1 MSKKTSDKRT
11 LLFNYL
17 KDKEGLEEKQLE
29 AVTSE
34 EKLIAVS
41 AGAGSGKTLT
51 LAWRFIWLVS
61 VLEVPLNS
69 ILTITFTEKAAAEMK
84 ERIEKIL
91 KRLVLDLPAMS
102 DTFNDIIDRMDD
114 AYISTIHAF
123 AMRVM
128 KESGLFLD
136 LDPNARII
144 TNAENA
150 SLWLTIERALDY
162 QEEEVLLDQLPKEW
176 KERAQKILSS
186 SELEDL
192 LNTFGAKTISESA
205 EKFISS
211 YASRGY
217 SPEDVWSMAENM
229 EAEDDKIKAL
239 LLERLLGEWQEAQS
253 LWIEELIPHIK
264 GQTNLDKEKAK
275 FPQRLLWLHNKW
287 KEPIDETNAPDFIM
301 DLFGNEGPLRAL
313 QNGKVKKAADE
324 FLKETLGLS
333 LKEFRDGNTGWF
345 QAASFIKE
353 GVPHEEKRARM
364 TLIKVFS
371 VLWKYVERA
380 RYNRGTLSFDD
391 LIRFALWALDRDER
405 YAKKFAHILVDEF
418 QDTDGLQDLMLKAI
432 RNKGDSTLF
441 IVGDLQQSIYRFRHA
456 QPKVFWEYIRE
467 SHSSSCAKSI
477 NLDISFRSRGA
488 VMEKVNNMFSK
499 IWPSTIAKDIQKPFM
514 PLEAPKH
521 HHWWQKRQKSTVEPF
536 KLIIAT
542 SCPDKEDKEKI
553 DQLRARALESL
564 GHFIVQSVEGK
575 KTIWDKDE
583 KGNFILRSLRYR
595 DFAILV
601 PSRTQYDAIENVLIE
616 KLGLPVYFEGNR
628 SFYGRGETKD
638 ISFLL
643 KALANPEDDLAT
655 ASFLCSPLSGLPIEE
670 ASSLV
675 KEHKKAD
682 NESCSLIFL
691 FQRNHPE
698 EWKAFERLRKVAKVK
713 GASWALASLLED
725 GRILLAYPS
734 WKRRRIAAN
743 LRKAIDVIREYET
756 FVDPSLEGTAAYM
769 ERATYL
775 ESDLQ
780 EADILGEN
788 DDMIRVMTVHAAK
801 GLEFPVVAV
810 VGLENSSNKRNDSIL
825 PSKWLGVAISKLPEE
840 WLPQKEQKLLSKDIH
855 SLFESQEILEEQER
869 LLYVACTRAKDSL
882 ILCGVSNLDDQGRLK
897 PKKNSWLE
905 LILLRMEELME
916 EESVKILYSD
926 QQNQGAQ
933 SPKQPEPS
941 CSLGPIVTIEKKPLV
956 EETFLENITASIYA
970 LYRFC
975 PHAYRM
981 KYRQGLDIAWES
993 PTEDGRGGSDMGSL
1007 THWILKDWDYSQES
1021 LDVLLPLDEAKKME
1035 RLKIIPPYLRP
1046 LYRESSTL
1054 KIIRA
1059 WLSKLAESPLASQVR
1074 ASSKVMK
1081 ELPFR
1086 VDLGGKTEM
1095 TGYMDLVFEDQGA
1108 FWIVDYKIT
1117 APQEASKALYKDQ
1130 LLFYGTAL
1138 WKMTQKPPKG
1148 LGIYHLPEGTLENV
1162 PFSLDLLEEEAQK
1175 IQEVASLACWGP
1187 FTPNET
1193 NCSIC
1198 PWRGSCTALAFT
1210 MRKEELS

>member
-1 MSKKTSDKRT
+1 MNKKTLDKKT

-17 KDKEGLEEKQLE
+17 KDKEGLEKKQLE

-61 VLEVPLNS
+61 VLAVPLNS

-91 KRLVLDLPAMS
+91 KRLASDLPTMS
-102 DTFNDIIDRMDD
+102 DTFNDILDRMDD

-150 SLWLTIERALDY
+150 SLWLAIERALDY
-162 QEEEVLLDQLPKEW
+162 QEKEVILDQLPKEW
-176 KERAQKILSS
+176 KERAREVLSS
-186 SELEDL
+186 SELVDL

-205 EKFISS
+205 ENFISS

-217 SPEDVWSMAENM
+217 SPEDAWAMAENM
-229 EAEDDKIKAL
+229 ETEDEKIKVL
-239 LLERLLGEWQEAQS
+239 LLERLLEEWQEAQS
-253 LWIEELIPHIK
+253 LWIEELMPYIK
-264 GQTNLDKEKAK
+264 SQIDLEKERAN
-275 FPQRLLWLHNKW
+275 FPQRLLRLYNKW

-301 DLFGNEGPLRAL
+301 DLFGSEGPLRAL
-313 QNGKVKKAADE
+313 QNGKVKKAADD
-324 FLKETLGLS
+324 FFKETLGLT
-333 LKEFRDGNTGWF
+333 LKEYRDGNKRWL
-345 QAASFIKE
+345 QAASFIKD
-353 GVPHEEKRARM
+353 GVPHEEKKARR
-364 TLIKVFS
+364 TLIKTFS
-371 VLWKYVERA
+371 ILWKYVERV

-405 YAKKFAHILVDEF
+405 YAKKFAHLLVDEF
-418 QDTDGLQDLMLKAI
+418 QDTDGLQDLMLKTI
-432 RNKGDSTLF
+432 RDKGDSTLF

-467 SHSSSCAKSI
+467 SHTSSCAKPI

-488 VMEKVNNMFSK
+488 VMEKVNHMFSK
-499 IWPSTIAKDIQKPFM
+499 IWPKTIAKDIQKPFM
-514 PLEAPKH
+514 ALEAPKH
-521 HHWWQKRQKSTVEPF
+521 HHWWQKRQESSVDPF
-536 KLIIAT
+536 KIIIAA
-542 SCPDKEDKEKI
+542 SSPDKEEKEKI
-553 DQLRARALESL
+553 DQLRARALEAL
-564 GHFIVQSVEGK
+564 GHFIAQSVEGK

-583 KGNFILRSLRYR
+583 EGNFTLRPLRYR

-601 PSRTQYDAIENVLIE
+601 PSRTQYDAIENALIE
-616 KLGLPVYFEGNR
+616 KLNLPVYFEGNR

-643 KALANPEDDLAT
+643 KALANPKDDLAM
-655 ASFLCSPLSGLPIEE
+655 ASFLCSPLSGLTIEE

-675 KEHKKAD
+675 KEHKRAD
-682 NESCSLIFL
+682 DESGSLIFL
-691 FQRNHPE
+691 FRQNHPE
-698 EWKAFERLRKVAKVK
+698 EWKAFERLRKVAKVR

-725 GRILLAYPS
+725 GKVLLAYPG

-756 FVDPSLEGTAAYM
+756 FVDPSLESAASYM

-788 DDMIRVMTVHAAK
+788 DDMIRVMTVHASK

-810 VGLENSSNKRNDSIL
+810 VGLESSSNKKNDSVL
-825 PSKWLGVAISKLPEE
+825 PSKWFGVALSKLPDE
-840 WLPQKEQKLLSKDIH
+840 WTTDKEQELLSKEIH
-855 SLFESQEILEEQER
+855 SLFESQEVMEEQER
-869 LLYVACTRAKDSL
+869 LFYVACTRAKDSL
-882 ILCGVSNLDDQGRLK
+882 ILCGVSNLDEQGKLK

-905 LILLRMEELME
+905 LILLRMEELLDE
-916 EESVKILYSD
+916 EDTEILCSAPQSQEVK
-926 QQNQGAQ
+926 
-933 SPKQPEPS
+933 SPKRTEGS
-941 CSLGPIVTIEKKPLV
+941 FSLGPIVTIDKKPLV

-1007 THWILKDWDYSQES
+1007 THWILKDWDYSPKS
-1021 LDVLLPLDEAKKME
+1021 LDILLPQDEAKRIE
-1035 RLKIIPPYLRP
+1035 RLKTIPPYLRP
-1046 LYRESSTL
+1046 LYRDSLTL
-1054 KIIRA
+1054 DVVRG
-1059 WLSKLAESPLASQVR
+1059 WLSKLAESPLASRVR

-1086 VDLGGKTEM
+1086 VDLEGKTEM
-1095 TGYMDLVFEDQGA
+1095 TGYMDLVFEDQGDL
-1108 FWIVDYKIT
+1108 WIIDYKIT
-1117 APQEASKALYKDQ
+1117 APQEASRTLYEDQ

-1138 WKMTQKPPKG
+1138 WKMTQKFPKR

-1162 PFSLDLLEEEAQK
+1162 SFSTDLLEEEAQK

-1187 FTPNET
+1187 FTPNRA
-1193 NCSIC
+1193 NCGLC
-1198 PWRGSCTALAFT
+1198 PWKGSCAALTST